1 MNNTH
6 DDVRTSSDPQAT
18 IDLLSRRVAQLK
30 KDLAE
35 RDAALQGREENAR
48 TIPDYGGASNSQ
60 AHGWLREKENK
71 DDCGEVGD
79 RNEDEERGSE
89 ILDPQKEKKW
99 KETIT
104 RLERRCDLLAD
115 AVQQRHKGEVSLVDS
130 LFQKTT
136 SQFADEVVVYC
147 L

>member
-6 DDVRTSSDPQAT
+6 DDARTSSDPQAT

-60 AHGWLREKENK
+60 AHGRLREKENK
-71 DDCGEVGD
+71 DDCGGVGD

-89 ILDPQKEKKW
+89 ILDPREEKK
-99 KETIT
+99 
-104 RLERRCDLLAD
+104 
-115 AVQQRHKGEVSLVDS
+115 
-130 LFQKTT
+130 
-136 SQFADEVVVYC
+136 
-147 L
+147 